1 MPDRLIKESSC
12 ISDTL
17 NALSDFGE
25 RFWWRLTVNCDDYGR
40 CDARPAVLK
49 SKLFPLADDRTPAD
63 MTTALNELSSVGL
76 VTVYAVESRPYL
88 QIVTWGKHQ
97 RIRAKRSK
105 FPAPED
111 GVCCQMTATDS
122 ECPRNPI
129 QSKSNPKQS
138 IEAADE
144 PPVMSAGFEKFWS
157 AYPKKVGKKAAKK
170 AFDRVR
176 VPVETL
182 LTAVERQKCSA
193 QWSKDNGQYIPN
205 PATWLNQGRW
215 EDELDTVPGTAPS
228 DPVFIPDGKGG
239 GEWKL

>member
-63 MTTALNELSSVGL
+63 MTTAIHELSSVGL
-76 VTVYAVESRPYL
+76 ITVYSVEGRPYL

-105 FPAPED
+105 YPAPEE
-111 GVCCQMTATDS
+111 GTRCQMTANDS

-129 QSKSNPKQS
+129 QSESKSNTKSKAEIGAQVRFT
-138 IEAADE
+138 
-144 PPVMSAGFEKFWS
+144 PPTVGEVAEYCMERGNGVDAEQFVDFYSSKGW
-157 AYPKKVGKKAAKK
+157 KVGSQPMKDWKAA
-170 AFDRVR
+170 VR
-176 VPVETL
+176 TWEKRDGGKTV
-182 LTAVERQKCSA
+182 SA
-193 QWSKDNGQYIPN
+193 QAYSQRTYTED
-205 PATWLNQGRW
+205 ALNAVGDDLMTEIRRGRM
-215 EDELDTVPGTAPS
+215 A
-228 DPVFIPDGKGG
+228 
-239 GEWKL
+239 WKF

>member
-63 MTTALNELSSVGL
+63 MTTAIHELSSVGL
-76 VTVYAVESRPYL
+76 ITVYSVEGRPYL

-105 FPAPED
+105 YPAPEE
-111 GVCCQMTATDS
+111 GTRCQMTANDS

-129 QSKSNPKQS
+129 QSESNPYPIQS
-138 IEAADE
+138 TDAAIRCRYGEYKNVLLSSSELTQLQTEIPCWQEMIERLSSYME
-144 PPVMSAGFEKFWS
+144 ST
-157 AYPKKVGKKAAKK
+157 GKNYENHLATMRNWYRK
-170 AFDRVR
+170 
-176 VPVETL
+176 EQS
-182 LTAVERQKCSA
+182 E
-193 QWSKDNGQYIPN
+193 SKWKN
-205 PATWLNQGRW
+205 PM
-215 EDELDTVPGTAPS
+215 
-228 DPVFIPDGKGG
+228 PDYG
-239 GEWKL
+239 GEGNWSL